1 MAFYVHENLNLIAQ
15 PFNQEKNVGGLKLKV
30 GKCNYG
36 WRKLL
41 CHTNFII
48 PFTQRTPQ

>member
-1 MAFYVHENLNLIAQ
+1 MFKYSGLITSYIHLLNEWHFYVHENLNLIAQ

-36 WRKLL
+36 
-41 CHTNFII
+41 
-48 PFTQRTPQ
+48 